1 MTFRLWRCFY
11 LEGISSNQFTPALSG
26 MGPLE
31 LSDLLWQKTPT
42 GYSSNLKVIL
52 WIFLRNGWDL
62 GSTFIPYDLGLKQRQ
77 LDFFFL
83 VLKFWTI
90 RGLSHEQLDPIPLL
104 GRIKLPQ
111 KCYLGFIP
119 APITPF
125 SPPSACNSIYFDDSM
140 VGDLFSLSHQYKE
153 VQSIE
158 LHCTRCRRR
167 LKRLYVVKKLVW
179 KLCQFIFFKC
189 CTWDLYFM

>member
-1 MTFRLWRCFY
+1 MLASKFLFSLT
-11 LEGISSNQFTPALSG
+11 ISIEMHQIDKYWENLSEKSESQTET
-26 MGPLE
+26 L
-31 LSDLLWQKTPT
+31 DLH
-42 GYSSNLKVIL
+42 
-52 WIFLRNGWDL
+52 
-62 GSTFIPYDLGLKQRQ
+62 STFIPYDLGLKK

-140 VGDLFSLSHQYKE
+140 VGDLFSLWHQYKE

-158 LHCTRCRRR
+158 LHCTY
-167 LKRLYVVKKLVW
+167 KVST
-179 KLCQFIFFKC
+179 Q
-189 CTWDLYFM
+189 T